1 MIDYVVT
8 HESHRGRAESY
19 LHVLGPTVRTVG
31 EKRLSRRFDPG
42 RDQFFD
48 RLFLVTV
55 RIKCPTSL

>member
-19 LHVLGPTVRTVG
+19 LHVFGPTVRTVG

-42 RDQFFD
+42 R
-48 RLFLVTV
+48 
-55 RIKCPTSL
+55 